1 MIQKIKGTQDFL
13 ELSLL
18 DFIIENSSSHFKLH
32 NFEQIKL
39 PILEQTDL
47 FKRTVGTDTDIVNKE
62 MFVIEKREGSKDSIC
77 LRPESTAQ
85 TMRAFL
91 ENSIQAKPWKVFS
104 FGPMFRYER
113 PQKGRFRQFHQCNIE
128 IIDTESID
136 HDVSLISALDN
147 LFKEKLHITNYALVI
162 NFLGCPEDRNNFRTK
177 LQKFLTQNNNICDT
191 CKTRAN
197 TNPLRVFDCKNETC
211 QKVYL
216 QAPKITD
223 SLCTTCNGQW
233 QQLQKHLE
241 LLGVSFAV
249 NPSLVRG
256 LDYYNKTVFEFVSHD
271 LGAQS
276 AFCGGGRYELAT
288 QLGNKTAVPSIGAA
302 MGIERLMIILEQKKD
317 ALPIAKKPAL
327 SVVVPLSEEQNILAL
342 LMAQNLLK
350 NKLCTD
356 VVLEGS
362 VKSKMRKANKLGA
375 SNCILIGEDEQ
386 KNQTATVKNMQ
397 VGSEKVMKQTEVAD
411 YLKK

>member
-18 DFIIENSSSHFKLH
+18 DFIVENSSAHFKLH

-162 NFLGCPEDRNNFRTK
+162 NFLGCPEDRNNFRIE
-177 LQKFLTQNNNICDT
+177 LQKFLAQNTNICDT
-191 CKTRAN
+191 CKTRTN

-211 QKVYL
+211 QEIYL

-223 SLCTTCNGQW
+223 SLCTTCKDEW

-241 LLGVSFAV
+241 LLGVSFAI
-249 NPSLVRG
+249 NSSLVRG

-317 ALPIAKKPAL
+317 TLPIAKKPAL
-327 SVVVPLSEEQNILAL
+327 NVVVPLSDDQNILAL

-397 VGSEKVMKQTEVAD
+397 VGSEEVMKQIEVAN
-411 YLKK
+411 YLK